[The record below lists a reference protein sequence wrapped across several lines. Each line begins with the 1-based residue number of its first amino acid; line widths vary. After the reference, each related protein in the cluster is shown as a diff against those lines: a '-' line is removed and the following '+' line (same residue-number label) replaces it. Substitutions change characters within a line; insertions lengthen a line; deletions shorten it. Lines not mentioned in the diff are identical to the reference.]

1 MKRDDLDVF
10 LSIFTALAFC
20 WTASALAQSSYPTK
34 SIRLIVPVAPAG
46 ATDFT
51 ARLIAQKTGE
61 LLGQSIIIDNRPG
74 ASGNIGAEIAA
85 RANPDG
91 YTLVMPV
98 TSFSINPSLY
108 SNLPFDTVR
117 DFTPVVLATSA
128 PLLLVINPSV
138 RAMSVSEL
146 VALVKSKPGELN
158 YAHNGKGTTAHIAG
172 ELFKKLAGANIV
184 DIVYKGGGPSIVDLI
199 AGRVQ
204 IYFSTIPAAIAHVN
218 SRKLRALAVTTQ
230 SRFITLPDIPTISE
244 SGIPGFD
251 VAGWFGIFA
260 PAGTPKSVV
269 HRLNK
274 DINAVLIIP
283 DTREQLAKQGLIPG
297 GGTPEQLNA
306 LLHSELKRW
315 SALIK
320 EIGLM
325 PN

>member
-1 MKRDDLDVF
+1 MNRDVLNIC
-10 LSIFTALAFC
+10 LTIFTTLVFS
-20 WTASALAQSSYPTK
+20 WTSFAVAQSSYPTK
-34 SIRLIVPVAPAG
+34 SIRLIVPVAPGG
-46 ATDFT
+46 ATDYT
-51 ARLIAQKTGE
+51 ARLIGQKTSE

-108 SNLPFDTVR
+108 SNLPFDTVK

-128 PLLLVINPSV
+128 PLLLVVNPTV
-138 RAMSVSEL
+138 NAKSVSEL

-218 SRKLRALAVTTQ
+218 SRRLRALAVTTQ
-230 SRFITLPDIPTISE
+230 SRFSTIPDIPTISE
-244 SGIPGFD
+244 SGLPGFD

-269 HRLNK
+269 QRLNK
-274 DINAVLIIP
+274 DINAVLAIP
-283 DTREQLAKQGLIPG
+283 DTREQLARRGLIPG
-297 GGTPEQLNA
+297 GGTPEQLDT
-306 LLHSELKRW
+306 LLHSELRRW